1 MAETIMS
8 YALKHEKR
16 TANPAA
22 MAALIARG
30 VPPLIAAAL
39 AKTNGS

>member
-1 MAETIMS
+1 MAETIIS
-8 YALKHEKR
+8 YALKHEKL
-16 TANPAA
+16 TPA